1 MPVAKPSALIA
12 GHCSSVRPDSI
23 PLARCAAIVSRPFT
37 VIQLVPALDSGG
49 VERAVIEISQALV
62 RAGHRALVVSAGG
75 RLEPEL
81 SRIGAEHIRLDIGH
95 KSLWSLRHVVALR
108 RLFRQ
113 VDIVHARSRLPA
125 WLGWM
130 AWKSMR
136 GRRPCFVTTVHGLNS
151 VGGYSG
157 VMMRGERVI
166 AVSNTV
172 RDHIIQHYPETS
184 VDRIRVIPRSLDPEQ
199 FPHGYRA
206 SAAWRAAF
214 DTEYPIA
221 AGRRWICLPGRGT
234 RLKGHDDALR
244 LLAALRAV
252 GADVVLIL
260 LGAQQADRS
269 AYVDELRGE
278 ATRLG
283 VADSLVIT
291 PPRSDVRDVM
301 SQCAFVLQLSRK
313 PEAFGR
319 TVVEALHLGVP
330 VMGWSH
336 GGVGELL
343 TELYPGGRIAL
354 GDEHA
359 LLLRAQ
365 EFLTEAPSPAA
376 FGHYRLEQMQ
386 AATLA
391 VYQELLDE
399 AAR

>member
-1 MPVAKPSALIA
+1 MPNARTV
-12 GHCSSVRPDSI
+12 GHCSHAWPDSI
-23 PLARCAAIVSRPFT
+23 PLARRAAIVSRPYA
-37 VIQLVPALDSGG
+37 VVQLVPALNSGG
-49 VERAVIEISQALV
+49 VERAVIEISEALV

-81 SRIGAEHIRLDIGH
+81 SRIGAEHIRLDIGR
-95 KSLWSLRHVVALR
+95 KSLWSSRHVVALR

-125 WLGWM
+125 WLGWL
-130 AWKSMR
+130 AWKSM
-136 GRRPCFVTTVHGLNS
+136 GRPRPRFVTTVHGLNS
-151 VGGYSG
+151 PGGYSG

-166 AVSNTV
+166 AVSHTV
-172 RDHIIQHYPETS
+172 RDHITQHYPKTP
-184 VDRIRVIPRSLDPEQ
+184 VGRIRVIPRSLDPVQ
-199 FPHGYRA
+199 FPRGYQA

-214 DTEYPIA
+214 EAEYPIA

-244 LLAALRAV
+244 LLAALRTA

-260 LGAQQADRS
+260 LGAEQSDRS
-269 AYVDELRGE
+269 AYVDELRSE
-278 ATRLG
+278 AMRLG
-283 VADSLVIT
+283 VADALVIT

-301 SQCAFVLQLSRK
+301 SQSAFVLQLSRK

-319 TVVEALHLGVP
+319 TVVEALNLGVP
-330 VMGWSH
+330 VIGWSH

-343 TELYPGGRIAL
+343 AELYPSGRVAL

-359 LLLRAQ
+359 LLLRAR
-365 EFLTEAPSPAA
+365 EFLAEAPAPAA

>member
-1 MPVAKPSALIA
+1 M
-12 GHCSSVRPDSI
+12 
-23 PLARCAAIVSRPFT
+23 
-37 VIQLVPALDSGG
+37 
-49 VERAVIEISQALV
+49 IEISEALV

-75 RLEPEL
+75 RLESEL
-81 SRIGAEHIRLDIGH
+81 SSIGAEHIRLDIGH

-125 WLGWM
+125 WLGWL

-136 GRRPCFVTTVHGLNS
+136 GRRPRFVTTVHGLNS

-172 RDHIIQHYPETS
+172 RDHITQHYPDTQ
-184 VDRIRVIPRSLDPEQ
+184 VGKIRVIPRSLDPER
-199 FPHGYRA
+199 FAHGYRA

-214 DTEYPIA
+214 EAEYPIA
-221 AGRRWICLPGRGT
+221 AERRWICLPGRGT

-244 LLAALRAV
+244 LLAALRAA
-252 GADVVLIL
+252 GSNVVLIL
-260 LGAQQADRS
+260 LGAEQADRS
-269 AYVDELRGE
+269 TYVDELRSE
-278 ATRLG
+278 AMRLG

-301 SQCAFVLQLSRK
+301 SQSAFVLQLSRK

-319 TVVEALHLGVP
+319 TVVEALNLGVP
-330 VMGWSH
+330 VIGWSH
-336 GGVGELL
+336 GGVDELL
-343 TELYPGGRIAL
+343 TELYPSGRVAL
-354 GDEHA
+354 GDAHS

-365 EFLTEAPSPAA
+365 EFLTKAPAA
-376 FGHYRLEQMQ
+376 AVFAHYRLEQMQ

-399 AAR
+399 VAR